1 MGATAE
7 PLRDAQYLERQANQA
22 KHEAAERLNTAENV
36 IQSLTDSEDAQNV
49 ATQAIANAQ
58 ADIAA
63 ARRDLGRIETE
74 MDAATSLSRET
85 FDRTQQLL
93 GQQQALQTIYIAN
106 EDHVKNAKTAAEQ
119 AMTKADKASKDL
131 YKLNTDFGEVSASL
145 AEKSDKIGSAKNR
158 ALDLQRRANNLA
170 HSASSKLTTLQ
181 DMEAEYEENQ
191 RQLDALSS
199 QLTELNCKMQ
209 THLLVIQ
216 DKSNFYRTCSSQ
228 STWVPQQFCQCPTGA
243 SDPVCTNTNAPAVF

>member
-1 MGATAE
+1 MG
-7 PLRDAQYLERQANQA
+7 
-22 KHEAAERLNTAENV
+22 
-36 IQSLTDSEDAQNV
+36 
-49 ATQAIANAQ
+49 
-58 ADIAA
+58 A